1 MALLEQVVLEV
12 VALEQLVMQVVHQVL
27 QTQVEVAVVTEPIVA
42 LVQVVL
48 AVQVLLS

>member
-12 VALEQLVMQVVHQVL
+12 VALEQLVMQVVHQVQL
-27 QTQVEVAVVTEPIVA
+27 TQVVAVVVTEPIVA

-48 AVQVLLS
+48 AVQV